1 MQNVTASTPVK
12 PGYFDGLVKF
22 LQFQPPKPKPEVV
35 VNFCKQLSSFVR
47 VGIPVTAA
55 MQAFAEQTP
64 SKRLRK
70 TYLTVVTDLERGVRL
85 SAAFA
90 AHPRIFPSLVV
101 DMVRSAEV
109 TGQLETVLRQA
120 SKHIEREASARRKIR
135 SAMIYPVIVATMAVV
150 IALGIIL
157 FVLPS
162 FTALYAELGVKEP
175 GILLFLLHV
184 SVYIKAHYL
193 FILLGI
199 LAAAILFGTWVR
211 TARGRYAL
219 DGFLLKMPLLG
230 PMVRA
235 STTERFTRALGDMLT
250 AGVPI
255 GQAYAV
261 VVATVR
267 NRVHRAAL
275 NAVGASMAAGQGISY
290 PLQQTGVFTASV
302 IQMVRVGE
310 ETGHMDE
317 NLQECADMHEQE
329 LDYRIK
335 RMTSFL
341 EPALIVFVG
350 AMVGFVAIT
359 LITSIYS
366 LAGGFH

>member
-1 MQNVTASTPVK
+1 MQSVAPTSVYKTGFFEGVR
-12 PGYFDGLVKF
+12 KF
-22 LQFQPPKPKPEVV
+22 FKFQPPKPKPQVIV
-35 VNFCKQLSSFVR
+35 MFCKQLSSFVR
-47 VGIPVTAA
+47 VGIPVTSAI
-55 MQAFAEQTP
+55 QAFAEQAP
-64 SKRLRK
+64 KKSLRK
-70 TYLTVVTDLERGVRL
+70 TYLAVVSDLERGVRL

-90 AHPRIFPSLVV
+90 AHPLVFPSLVT

-109 TGQLETVLRQA
+109 TGKLETVLRQA
-120 SKHIEREASARRKIR
+120 AKHIEREASARRKIR
-135 SAMIYPVIVATMAVV
+135 SAMIYPIIVATMAVV

-157 FVLPS
+157 FVLPA
-162 FTALYAELGVKEP
+162 FTDLYASLGVKQP
-175 GILLFLLHV
+175 GILVFLLGV
-184 SVYIKAHYL
+184 SKYVKAHYL
-193 FILLGI
+193 FILPGV
-199 LAAAILFGTWVR
+199 LAAVVLFGMWIR
-211 TARGRYAL
+211 TPRGRYAL

-230 PMVRA
+230 PMVQA

-250 AGVPI
+250 AGVPV

-275 NAVGASMAAGQGISY
+275 NAVGASMAAGRGISY
-290 PLQQTGVFTASV
+290 PLQQTGVFTPSV
-302 IQMVRVGE
+302 IQMIRVGE

-317 NLQECADMHEQE
+317 NLQECADMHEEE

-350 AMVGFVAIT
+350 LMVGFVAVT

>member
-1 MQNVTASTPVK
+1 MQNATTSSPPKTEPA
-12 PGYFDGLVKF
+12 GGLRAFFK
-22 LQFQPPKPKPEVV
+22 FQPPKPKPQVIV
-35 VNFCKQLSSFVR
+35 LFCKQLSSFVR
-47 VGIPVTAA
+47 VGIPVTNAI
-55 MQAFAEQTP
+55 QAFAEQAP
-64 SKRLRK
+64 KKSLRQ
-70 TYLTVVTDLERGVRL
+70 TYLAVVSDLERGVRL

-90 AHPRIFPSLVV
+90 AHPLVFPSIVT

-109 TGQLETVLRQA
+109 TGNLETVLRQA
-120 SKHIEREASARRKIR
+120 ARHIEREAAARRKIR
-135 SAMIYPVIVATMAVV
+135 GAMIYPVIVATLAVVITLGITLFVFPEFAALYTALNVSPPGILKAMLALSAYLKAHGFFIVLGILVAV
-150 IALGIIL
+150 IALGI
-157 FVLPS
+157 
-162 FTALYAELGVKEP
+162 
-175 GILLFLLHV
+175 
-184 SVYIKAHYL
+184 
-193 FILLGI
+193 
-199 LAAAILFGTWVR
+199 WMR
-211 TARGRYAL
+211 TERGRL
-219 DGFLLKMPLLG
+219 LRDGFLLKLPLIG

-275 NAVGASMAAGQGISY
+275 SRVGTSMAAGRGISR
-290 PLQQTGVFTASV
+290 PLQQTRVFTSSV
-302 IQMVRVGE
+302 IQMIRVGE

-317 NLQECADMHEQE
+317 NLQECADMHEEE

-350 AMVGFVAIT
+350 ILVGFVAIT
-359 LITSIYS
+359 MITSLYS
-366 LAGGFH
+366 IAGGFK